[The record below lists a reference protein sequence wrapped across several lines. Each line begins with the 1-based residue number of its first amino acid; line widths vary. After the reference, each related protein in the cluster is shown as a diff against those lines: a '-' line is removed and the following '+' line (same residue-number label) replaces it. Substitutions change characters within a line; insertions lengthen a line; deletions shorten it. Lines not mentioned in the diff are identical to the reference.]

1 MKLRRIEL
9 VNFRNYEKLELEFS
23 KNIICFTGLNGQG
36 KTNIVE
42 AISVLGL
49 LNSFRTHN
57 YSDLVRFDADYFFL
71 KADFYNRNN
80 RNIDVQI
87 SFDKEI
93 KKIMFQNKRI
103 LRFSEMWGKIP
114 IVYLIPDESIITTGP
129 PNARREFTDK
139 LLSMVDT
146 EYFSVLNDYNT
157 VIKQKNRV
165 LFAVKGGERSNA
177 EMLGIYNSKLAELG
191 TKLYIRRKAFL
202 ESFLIFFKEILLYI
216 SDSLYNGDINYETM
230 TDEKSYYDSLSKNL
244 SKYQNAEIKRGTT
257 LVGAHKDDLE
267 FLINGRLLRKFGSK
281 GQHKL
286 FLVALKLAEI
296 EYIKSITEEYPIF
309 ILDDLYSEID
319 ENKSLQVARILDKD
333 IQTFITT
340 SNSRIIEQLD
350 KNSSQLYRVENGY
363 CAAV

>member
-57 YSDLVRFDADYFFL
+57 YSDLVKFDTDYFFL

-139 LLSMVDT
+139 LLSMVDP
-146 EYFSVLNDYNT
+146 EYFSVLNDYNN

-165 LFAVKGGERSNA
+165 LFAVKGGERSSV
-177 EMLGIYNSKLAELG
+177 EMIAIYNSKITELG
-191 TKLYIRRKAFL
+191 TKLYIKRKAFL
-202 ESFLIFFKEILLYI
+202 ENFLVYFKEILIYI
-216 SDSLYNGDINYETM
+216 SDGLYTGEINYETM
-230 TDEKSYYDSLSKNL
+230 TDEKNYYDSLSKNL
-244 SKYQNAEIKRGTT
+244 SKYQGAEIKRGTT
-257 LVGAHKDDLE
+257 LIGAHKDDLE

-319 ENKSLQVARILDKD
+319 EKKSLQVARILDKD

-350 KNSSQLYRVENGY
+350 KNSSQLYKIENGL